1 MHCLGDGVIWRHLHS
16 RVWCLVRK
24 TQRPTLLTAA
34 HSWPL
39 HGAWVPQ
46 SMAAPR
52 WKVCIKKGMMQSFR
66 SSRCTA
72 LCYILLDK
80 VVMSLPTFKGMG
92 IGLCFLPGV
101 GEGWGRGYMTE
112 QQSSINGGGLS
123 SQNTICHLYLHNTPR
138 TFPLCPTHRDFP
150 WLQASSY
157 TLPVL

>member
-112 QQSSINGGGLS
+112 QQSSINGGGAVFTKYNLPPLS
-123 SQNTICHLYLHNTPR
+123 SQYTQNIP
-138 TFPLCPTHRDFP
+138 
-150 WLQASSY
+150 
-157 TLPVL
+157 TLPHP